1 MKVSYWT
8 RKEITWRLRY
18 ESSLFQDTVRNGV
31 EEDVEVCRVDPFWRI
46 NFLFVRLGII
56 VLFTSDLVMTM
67 ELRHL
72 FEREGRERVQCEP
85 IAD

>member
-46 NFLFVRLGII
+46 NFLFVWLGII
-56 VLFTSDLVMTM
+56 VLFTSDLLTM
-67 ELRHL
+67 GLRH
-72 FEREGRERVQCEP
+72 FYEREGRKGVQCEP